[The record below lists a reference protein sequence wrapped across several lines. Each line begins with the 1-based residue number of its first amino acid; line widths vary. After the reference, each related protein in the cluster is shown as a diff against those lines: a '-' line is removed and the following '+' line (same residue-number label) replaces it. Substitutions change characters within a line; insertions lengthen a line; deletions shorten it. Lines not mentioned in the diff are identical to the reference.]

1 MSKMV
6 KIVKIVM
13 NCNWSQ
19 NSNLSKIKN
28 HKYMKHLD
36 MLGGF
41 KICDFS
47 EARLSLLLLLLVKPL
62 PAPSLALV
70 ASSGG
75 PASGQAATTPHSS
88 SHLPRAANC
97 KPTCHERTWTG
108 LPWNGSER
116 VISGRTIGEEKP
128 WIGLKGAERPQRGS
142 WEG

>member
-1 MSKMV
+1 
-6 KIVKIVM
+6 
-13 NCNWSQ
+13 
-19 NSNLSKIKN
+19 
-28 HKYMKHLD
+28 MKHLD

-88 SHLPRAANC
+88 SHPLTYQEQQTANRLATKELELAC
-97 KPTCHERTWTG
+97 PEMA
-108 LPWNGSER
+108 
-116 VISGRTIGEEKP
+116 
-128 WIGLKGAERPQRGS
+128 LKE
-142 WEG
+142 